1 MALARGAARLASPV
15 RLSPA
20 DQDKQLLPVAGLLAR
35 EWRARGVRHGARASY
50 RRAMP
55 AFSAA

>member
-1 MALARGAARLASPV
+1 VASPV

-20 DQDKQLLPVAGLLAR
+20 DQDKHLLSPAGLLAR